1 MSHVESSAEAAM
13 NSADSPNVENLNT
26 SGPDLASRSWLRTD
40 DSLWATVQQILRP
53 LASLRL
59 TVVLL
64 AMAVFIVFVGTLAQA
79 QHDIETAIH
88 QYFRCFIAKM
98 EFAALFPKA
107 WFPKMP
113 KLTGYLWIPG
123 GWSIGAAMCVNLFA
137 AHLIRFKPQAKG
149 MMLYAG
155 LATMALG
162 VAVTWGVIATGNVDG
177 LQAVSPVMW
186 ARLWMALKVLMAATV
201 IPAAFGI
208 AMLPPQRS
216 AERWLLIGVVA
227 LVAPL
232 SLWLLL
238 DKSITLGD
246 SSMRILWQL
255 MLSTIAASVLLA
267 GCLLI
272 FKRRGGVVV
281 LHLGVGLMMLNE
293 LLVGLMAVESQMYIH
308 EGETVNFVQDI
319 NTPEI
324 AFVDSSNIEEDRHIV
339 VPLSRL
345 KVGKR
350 VKDEVLP
357 FDVEL
362 DRTLLNS
369 APRKVMTSDD
379 NPATAGIGK
388 EIFVEERPKT
398 TGADSGGAVNMTSV
412 YVTLYKKGTD
422 EKVGT
427 YLLGLFQSMQS
438 PPAFE
443 EIADANGK
451 KYAVNLRFTRHYKPY
466 SLTLND
472 VRFDKYLGTETAR
485 NYSSDIVL
493 NDPSRHVKDR
503 EVRIWMNNPLR
514 YASETF
520 YQSNFLQDT
529 DGEMTGLQVV
539 KNTGWMIPYVAC
551 MIVVVGMM
559 YHFMYALLQF
569 LNRRSLSLAAMN
581 SVASVMSGD
590 PSAIVAASQLSERG
604 NRGGKHRSPVAS
616 SMPAPARAK
625 DFSLLEIVVPGLVV
639 TLCATWLFTQVRPP
653 SPKKSFDYFAFGQLP
668 ILAGG
673 RIKPIDTLARNTLK
687 VMSNREAYVDDK
699 DKYQPATRW
708 LLDVIAETEAGYK
721 HKVFKIDSLDVQ
733 QTLGL
738 DRQKHFLY
746 SLQQLQEGGKIA
758 EFERQVQEAREV
770 PSEQLTLYQRKLL
783 ETDRRIKAFT
793 LLTATFRVPPPPD
806 VTREDLQAGKNGAME
821 RVQEYVATLRDFV
834 ERAPEAFKKMQVPLI
849 VPQELKKGEVEN
861 VWEPYS
867 IARGRSFMEQS
878 SPTMT
883 QAWANV
889 LKAYEEEKVDE
900 FNKLTQALRA
910 DLLKHPPTQ
919 IHDRLARS
927 DFEALFNHATPFYYG
942 AVFYV
947 MAFVLAALGWLF
959 WPKPL
964 QNASFWLIA
973 FTLVL
978 HTLAL
983 ASRIYISGRPPVTN
997 LYSSAVFIS
1006 WGCVVIGLILER
1018 IFRLGVGNV
1027 LAGATGFAGLIIAHQ
1042 LAGEGD
1048 TFTVL
1053 QAVLDTQFWLSTHVV
1068 CITLGYA
1075 TTFFAGALGLT
1086 LLLTA
1091 FAGSMGAP
1099 LSEST
1104 DGLAKRAG
1112 VFALFLAGYAMV
1124 FSIVNLAKSFDISDQ
1139 RAYAIHAG
1147 ICVLA
1152 ALFCGLCKELTPS
1165 IRRDITRMMYGT
1177 LCFATFFSF
1186 WGTVLGGLWADDSWG
1201 RFWGWDPKE
1210 NGALIIVLWNALV
1223 LHARWG
1229 GMVKDRGMA
1238 VLLVFGNI
1246 CTAWS
1251 WFGVNELGVG
1261 LHSYGFTEGAM
1272 QKLAVF
1278 VLSQLVVI
1286 GIGCLPLKYWTRKD
1300 SRSDVLA
1307 V

>member
-1 MSHVESSAEAAM
+1 MSRVEFPAGSSTAG
-13 NSADSPNVENLNT
+13 ADSPAFDNISV
-26 SGPDLASRSWLRTD
+26 SGPDLASRNWLRTD
-40 DSLWATVQQILRP
+40 DSLWATVQQVLRP
-53 LASLRL
+53 LASLRF

-64 AMAVFIVFVGTLAQA
+64 AMAIFIVFVGTLAQA

-123 GWSIGAAMCVNLFA
+123 GWSIGAAMCANLFA

-149 MMLYAG
+149 AMFYAG
-155 LATMALG
+155 VLTMAAG
-162 VAVTWGVIATGNVDG
+162 VAVTWGVIAMGNVDG

-186 ARLWMALKVLMAATV
+186 ARLWMALKIMLAAVV

-216 AERWLLIGVVA
+216 AERGLLIGTVA
-227 LVAPL
+227 LIAPL

-238 DKSITLGD
+238 DGRVTLGD

-255 MLSTIAASVLLA
+255 ILSTIAATVLLG
-267 GCLLI
+267 GCLMI

-281 LHLGVGLMMLNE
+281 LHLGVGLLMLNE
-293 LLVGLMAVESQMYIH
+293 LLVGLLAVESQMYIH

-319 NTPEI
+319 NTPEV

-345 KVGKR
+345 KIGKR
-350 VKDEVLP
+350 VKDEALP
-357 FDVEL
+357 FDMEL
-362 DRTLLNS
+362 VRLLLNS
-369 APRKVMTSDD
+369 VPRKVLKSDD
-379 NPATAGIGK
+379 NPATAGVGK
-388 EIFVEERPKT
+388 EIFVEERTKT
-398 TGADSGGAVNMTSV
+398 TGADSGGAVNMTSI
-412 YVTLYKKGTD
+412 YVTLYKKNTD

-443 EIADANGK
+443 EVTDANGK

-529 DGEMTGLQVV
+529 EGEMTGLQVV

-551 MIVVVGMM
+551 MIVVVGML
-559 YHFMYALLQF
+559 YHFMQTLLVF
-569 LNRRSLSLAAMN
+569 LNRRVDNIYRPSTAA
-581 SVASVMSGD
+581 
-590 PSAIVAASQLSERG
+590 R
-604 NRGGKHRSPVAS
+604 
-616 SMPAPARAK
+616 
-625 DFSLLEIVVPGLVV
+625 DFGLLEVAVPGLVV
-639 TLCATWLFTQVRPP
+639 ALCATWLIMQVRPP
-653 SPKKSFDYFAFGQLP
+653 SPKASFDYYAFGQTP
-668 ILAGG
+668 IIAQG
-673 RIKPIDTLARNTLK
+673 RVKPIDTLARNTLK
-687 VMSNREAYVDDK
+687 VMSNREAYVDEK
-699 DKYQPATRW
+699 DKSQPAIRW
-708 LLDVIAETEAGYK
+708 LLDVIAETEAGYN
-721 HKVFKIDSLDVQ
+721 HKVFKIDSLEVQ
-733 QTLGL
+733 ETLGL
-738 DRQKHFLY
+738 RRQKHFLY
-746 SLQQLQEGGKIA
+746 SLKQIQEGEKIP
-758 EFERQVQEAREV
+758 EFERQVQEARAI
-770 PSEQLTLYQRKLL
+770 PNEQLTLYQRKLL

-793 LLTATFRVPPPPD
+793 LLTATFRVPPLPD
-806 VTREDLQAGKNGAME
+806 VTREDVQTGKNGAME
-821 RVQEYVATLRDFV
+821 KVQAYLATLRDFV
-834 ERAPEAFKKMQVPLI
+834 DRAPEVFKNMQVPLI
-849 VPQELKKGEVEN
+849 VPQEVKKGEVEN

-867 IARGRSFMEQS
+867 IARARSFLDQS
-878 SPTMT
+878 RPAVT
-883 QAWANV
+883 QGWADI
-889 LKAYEEEKVDE
+889 LAAYERDDVGE
-900 FNKLTQALRA
+900 FNKKTAALRGE
-910 DLLKHPPTQ
+910 LLTHPPTQ
-919 IHDRLARS
+919 IRDKLARS
-927 DFEALFNHATPFYYG
+927 DFEAFFNHATPFYYG

-947 MAFVLAALGWLF
+947 MAFVLAAMGWLGWS
-959 WPKPL
+959 KPL
-964 QNASFWLIA
+964 QNSSFWLIF

-983 ASRIYISGRPPVTN
+983 TGRIYISGRPPVTN

-1018 IFRLGVGNV
+1018 IFKLGVGNV

-1091 FAGSMGAP
+1091 FAGSMGPP
-1099 LSEST
+1099 LSDSSE
-1104 DGLAKRAG
+1104 GLAKRAG
-1112 VFALFLAGYAMV
+1112 VFALFLVGYVVV
-1124 FSIVNLAKSFDISDQ
+1124 FSVVDLAKSFDISVT
-1139 RAYAIHAG
+1139 RAYAIHALVCG
-1147 ICVLA
+1147 MA
-1152 ALFCGLCKELTPS
+1152 GMFCAMCKELTPTV
-1165 IRRDITRMMYGT
+1165 RRDITRMMYGT

-1238 VLLVFGNI
+1238 VLLVFGNV

-1286 GIGCLPLKYWTRKD
+1286 GIGCLPLKYWSKKD
-1300 SRSDVLA
+1300 ARSDVVA